1 MAYAPTNPSRRVT
14 ARTRE
19 VVDYHY
25 DDSKPG
31 KPLRLLIPGGLLAIT
46 SFVALALV
54 GYGEWVEGG
63 ISSPEGQLWAALLL
77 IPYFGG
83 LFLFFYGY
91 HLYDWGRALKWT
103 LIAGVAGITILA
115 VGWAVLRALGGA
127 AAAGGAAAG
136 KGSSGS
142 SSSGSSKSSSS
153 SSSSSWF
160 GSGGSTAFGGGG
172 SSSGSGTLSPSLG
185 RGVVRGIGQMLD
197 SYDGPISLNL
207 SGSPNPGPHPG
218 RIVECPVCG
227 YALPGGAGTPC
238 AYCASHVA
246 ADPAAASK
254 AGAGMIPCPKCGQ
267 PVLPGDRSGCPH
279 VARPAGL
286 PG

>member
-1 MAYAPTNPSRRVT
+1 MAYATTNPSRQVT

-25 DDSKPG
+25 DDSRPG
-31 KPLRLLIPGGLLAIT
+31 KPLHLLIPGGLLAIA
-46 SFVALALV
+46 SLVLLGLV

-63 ISSPEGQLWAALLL
+63 ISSSQGQLWAALLL

-91 HLYDWGRALKWT
+91 HLYDLGRALLWT

-115 VGWAVLRALGGA
+115 VGWVVLRALGGA

-136 KGSSGS
+136 GGSSRS

-153 SSSSSWF
+153 SNSSWWFSF
-160 GSGGSTAFGGGG
+160 GKSAPLGGGG
-172 SSSGSGTLSPSLG
+172 SSSGSVSSAPSLG
-185 RGVVRGIGQMLD
+185 RDAVRGVARVLNFG
-197 SYDGPISLNL
+197 DGSISLNL
-207 SGSPNPGPHPG
+207 STASS
-218 RIVECPVCG
+218 VVVACAVCG

-238 AYCASHVA
+238 PYCASH
-246 ADPAAASK
+246 PKAAAAPAWNSTSLLV
-254 AGAGMIPCPKCGQ
+254 PCPKCGQ
-267 PVLPGDRSGCPH
+267 PITLGDATPCPH
-279 VARPAGL
+279 LARPAGL